1 MKQKHTDLI
10 EKVRIFEAKQ
20 ERLPMMTNDTTSQV
34 QEKIDLID
42 QLRAEMDEVKATTE
56 AWKGRIDLL
65 ASEKEVAKEDLT

>member
-1 MKQKHTDLI
+1 M
-10 EKVRIFEAKQ
+10 V
-20 ERLPMMTNDTTSQV
+20 TNNTNSQV